1 MDFQR
6 VDRYI
11 CSESF
16 NTPLISIIIATFNSE
31 LVIANCL
38 QSVISQSYKNIEV
51 IIMDGGSYDKT
62 LDIAR
67 SFKDERI
74 KIVSEKDRGIY
85 DAWNKAVDL
94 SSGDW
99 IAFIGSDDVYYHTD
113 AITSLVKGA
122 AISNGA
128 PVVYGRTAHEG
139 PNKEISGFS
148 GSEWYNLK
156 GFKFNYY
163 KCNLPL
169 PIMSAIYSR
178 DFFKDQRFDIK
189 LKIVADADWFLRC
202 FIKWRK
208 ENSPYFIDDITPV
221 VRMGYGGVS
230 TDISS
235 QIKTTRE
242 SFIVRKKNN
251 ISCFNMQLILRY

>member
-1 MDFQR
+1 LSFMDFQR

-94 SSGDW
+94 S
-99 IAFIGSDDVYYHTD
+99 
-113 AITSLVKGA
+113 
-122 AISNGA
+122 
-128 PVVYGRTAHEG
+128 
-139 PNKEISGFS
+139 
-148 GSEWYNLK
+148 
-156 GFKFNYY
+156 
-163 KCNLPL
+163 
-169 PIMSAIYSR
+169 
-178 DFFKDQRFDIK
+178 
-189 LKIVADADWFLRC
+189 
-202 FIKWRK
+202 
-208 ENSPYFIDDITPV
+208 
-221 VRMGYGGVS
+221 
-230 TDISS
+230 
-235 QIKTTRE
+235 
-242 SFIVRKKNN
+242 
-251 ISCFNMQLILRY
+251 